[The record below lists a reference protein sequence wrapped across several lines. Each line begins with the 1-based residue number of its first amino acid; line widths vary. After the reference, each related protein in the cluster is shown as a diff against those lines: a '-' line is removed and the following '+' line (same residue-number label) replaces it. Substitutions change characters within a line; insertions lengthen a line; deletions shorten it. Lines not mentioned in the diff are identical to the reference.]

1 MITRAECKPFGP
13 CTSVGRVFMNHPVRS
28 DFHIVVTE
36 KGVSAVFK
44 PTNST
49 HSFLRLTGDTARL
62 GVVPL
67 AGVQH
72 AGHNTEDYAQD
83 DVQEMARW
91 LASEFA
97 ASVWP
102 VQETRAHAS
111 VDNAAGDVTAH
122 PARSRQHQG
131 AARCVGSRQDAL
143 VNSKSGQDGLTVLSL
158 TAPGRN
164 GAR

>member
-1 MITRAECKPFGP
+1 MQNAGLFGP
-13 CTSVGRVFMNHPVRS
+13 RTSVGRAFMNHPVRS

-49 HSFLRLTGDTARL
+49 YSFLRLTGDTARL
-62 GVVPL
+62 GAVSL

-83 DVQEMARW
+83 EVQEMARR

-102 VQETRAHAS
+102 VQEARAHAS
-111 VDNAAGDVTAH
+111 VDNAAGDDGAH
-122 PARSRQHQG
+122 P
-131 AARCVGSRQDAL
+131 V
-143 VNSKSGQDGLTVLSL
+143 SL
-158 TAPGRN
+158 TNEER
-164 GAR
+164 ARPRGNTKAQRVASEVAKTLWLIQNLDKTD